1 MQKQMTLA
9 GPVSYSGNGLH
20 SGKPVTMTL
29 RPAAPDTGIVFVR
42 TDLPGLPEIHA
53 RAELVTS
60 TLRATTLSENGAQ
73 VFTVEQL
80 LGTLSALRVDN
91 CRIEMDSPEPP
102 VADGSGLVFARL
114 VQQAGRTEQAAERKV
129 YKVDRAFSVYDGDK
143 YIVMLPY
150 DGMRIS
156 FTSLNSHPLLGTQ
169 YQDVELTEA
178 SFLEEIAPART
189 IGFMAE
195 VEQMKKMGLGLG
207 GTLENCVVYDDT
219 KCLSRLRFPDELVR
233 HKILDVLGDLSLLGP
248 WEGHVLAV
256 KSGHAY
262 NSQLAKKIIAYR
274 EGK

>member
-1 MQKQMTLA
+1 
-9 GPVSYSGNGLH
+9 
-20 SGKPVTMTL
+20 
-29 RPAAPDTGIVFVR
+29 
-42 TDLPGLPEIHA
+42 
-53 RAELVTS
+53 
-60 TLRATTLSENGAQ
+60 
-73 VFTVEQL
+73 
-80 LGTLSALRVDN
+80 
-91 CRIEMDSPEPP
+91 MDSPEPP

-195 VEQMKKMGLGLG
+195 VEQMKRWASAWAGPWKTASSTMTRSACPGSASR
-207 GTLENCVVYDDT
+207 TNWCVIRSWT
-219 KCLSRLRFPDELVR
+219 CWETCLSSVPGRAMSSPSSRDMPTI
-233 HKILDVLGDLSLLGP
+233 HSLPKNHRIQG
-248 WEGHVLAV
+248 G
-256 KSGHAY
+256 
-262 NSQLAKKIIAYR
+262 
-274 EGK
+274 